1 MRALFFSSAFSIVL
15 GSALSFSAVGFA
27 ADGKKTR
34 DEMVIEDR
42 DELQKSDTWIYNDFD
57 RAKAESKASGKPLM
71 VVFRCIP

>member
-1 MRALFFSSAFSIVL
+1 MKL
-15 GSALSFSAVGFA
+15 GVLSFLVVAFGAATFSAYS

-42 DELQKSDTWIYNDFD
+42 DELQNNDTWIYNDLEK
-57 RAKAESKASGKPLM
+57 AKEAAAASGKPMM

>member
-1 MRALFFSSAFSIVL
+1 MKL
-15 GSALSFSAVGFA
+15 GVLSFLVAVSRVATFSAYA

-42 DELQKSDTWIYNDFD
+42 DELQNNDTWIYNDLGK
-57 RAKAESKASGKPLM
+57 AKEAAAASGKPLM